1 MRAVDLIRTKRD
13 GGALSRDGIHA
24 FVRGVTDGSIPSYQ
38 AAALLMAIRLRG
50 MTPEETA
57 ALTDAMARSGTRL
70 DLSRLDR
77 PTVDKHSTGGVGD
90 KTSLVIAPLVAAC
103 GAVVPM
109 MSGRGLGHTGGTLD
123 KLEAIP
129 GLRTALDPDAFL
141 SQLDRIGCA
150 IVGQTESI
158 APADKVLY
166 ALRDV
171 TATVDS
177 IPLISASIMSKKIAE
192 GVSGLVLDVKTG
204 SGAFMKDEGEAMVLA
219 RSMVD
224 AGRRSGVRTQAV
236 ITSMDAPLGV
246 AVGNAVEVAECVDVM
261 RGAGPADLREL
272 CLELSARMLTLA
284 GIERNHHAAFV
295 KATRVLDSGEAL
307 DRFRL
312 MVEAQG
318 GDPACVDD
326 PGRLPT
332 APSREM
338 VPAPRFGYV
347 EQVDAEAIGRAAV
360 ALGAG
365 RDRADA
371 PVDPGVGIFV
381 RVRPGEA
388 VEPGQPVLEI
398 LYRSVATL
406 EAARSLA
413 NAAVR
418 VGNHVPVCGALIR
431 SEVR

>member
-1 MRAVDLIRTKRD
+1 
-13 GGALSRDGIHA
+13 
-24 FVRGVTDGSIPSYQ
+24 
-38 AAALLMAIRLRG
+38 MAIRLRG
-50 MTPEETA
+50 MTPEETS
-57 ALTDAMARSGTRL
+57 ALTDAMAGSGTRL

-123 KLEAIP
+123 KLESIP
-129 GLRTALDPDAFL
+129 GFTTALEPEPFL
-141 SQLDRIGCA
+141 LQLERIGCA
-150 IVGQTESI
+150 IVSQTESI

-192 GVSGLVLDVKTG
+192 GVGALVLDVKTG
-204 SGAFMKDEGEAMVLA
+204 RGAFMKDEGEAMVLA

-224 AGRRSGVRTQAV
+224 AGRRAGVRTQAV

-246 AVGNAVEVAECVDVM
+246 AVGNAVEVAECIDLM
-261 RGAGPADLREL
+261 RGGGPADLREL
-272 CLELSARMLTLA
+272 CLDLSARMLALA
-284 GIERNHHAAFV
+284 GIEPAFGQALAT
-295 KATRVLDSGEAL
+295 ATRVLDSGDAL
-307 DRFRL
+307 ERFRA

-318 GDPACVDD
+318 GDPACIDD
-326 PGRLPT
+326 PTRLPA
-332 APSREM
+332 APSREL
-338 VPAPRFGYV
+338 VPAPRYGYV
-347 EQVDAEAIGRAAV
+347 ERVDAEAIGRAAV

-365 RDRADA
+365 RDRAGA
-371 PVDPGVGIFV
+371 PVDPAVGILV
-381 RVRPGEA
+381 RVRPGQMVEA
-388 VEPGQPVLEI
+388 GQPVLEI
-398 LYRSVATL
+398 LYRSAATV
-406 EAARSLA
+406 EAARTLA
-413 NAAVR
+413 AAAVR
-418 VGNHVPVCGALIR
+418 VGNHVPVSGALIR